1 MTPAYTSYARKSIR
15 GFVLP
20 CITCVCWCHQTL
32 TVSRAAERIIGPW
45 RSFNFGPLAYL
56 SLYILCH
63 VMLHEKLSFVIKGG
77 LGVLPQKK
85 MFKIL
90 ENGAILCILVA
101 QNGL

>member
-1 MTPAYTSYARKSIR
+1 MFFCT
-15 GFVLP
+15 
-20 CITCVCWCHQTL
+20 
-32 TVSRAAERIIGPW
+32 SRATERVIGPW
-45 RSFNFGPLAYL
+45 GSFNFGPLIYS

-63 VMLHEKLSFVIKGG
+63 VMLHESLSFVTKGG

-85 MFKIL
+85 ILKIL